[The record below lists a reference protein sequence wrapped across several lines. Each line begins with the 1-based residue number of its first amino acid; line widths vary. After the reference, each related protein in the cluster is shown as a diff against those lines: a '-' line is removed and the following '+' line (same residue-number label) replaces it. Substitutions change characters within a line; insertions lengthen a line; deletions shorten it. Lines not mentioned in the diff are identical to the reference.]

1 MIIVGMNVESLY
13 IFHKKKEKK
22 LHSSRTSFMVK
33 IEKIISFVP
42 RFPSQFCFKELG
54 Y

>member
-22 LHSSRTSFMVK
+22 LHSSRTSFMVE
-33 IEKIISFVP
+33 IEKIISFEP
-42 RFPSQFCFKELG
+42 RFPSLFVSKN
-54 Y
+54 